1 MNHPISNPAEDVQ
14 GINLD
19 LAWCLTSSPRSV
31 TPWEEI
37 AENNTQHQKQPPAP
51 HTAARFAHWII
62 VSGWPFNS
70 GILNPA
76 RRWDWTEDLA
86 IQSLTI

>member
-1 MNHPISNPAEDVQ
+1 MNHPNSNPAEDVQ

-37 AENNTQHQKQPPAP
+37 AENNQKQPPAP
-51 HTAARFAHWII
+51 HTAARFA
-62 VSGWPFNS
+62 
-70 GILNPA
+70 
-76 RRWDWTEDLA
+76 RWDYTGGLC
-86 IQSLTI
+86 I